1 MINVGVGVIDEDYTG
16 LVKVLLFNHGDSD
29 FQIHAGDR
37 IAQLILERISTPTVL
52 QVNSLDTTTRASS
65 GFGST
70 GR

>member
-1 MINVGVGVIDEDYTG
+1 MIDIGAGVIDEDYTG
-16 LVKVLLFNHGDSD
+16 PVKVLLFNHGDSD
-29 FQIHAGDR
+29 FQIHARDC

-52 QVNSLDTTTRASS
+52 QVNSLDNTTCASS